1 MSYLAN
7 AMNFLP
13 SEFAAYVDTLKWVSW
28 KPTMFVLHNTGSP
41 TLAQW
46 LNGGATPAQRMVNL
60 KHYYQGLGWHSA
72 VHWFACPDR
81 IWELCD
87 PTQDGVHCSCCNHVS
102 LSCEMVGDYSTEEFG
117 SGPGAQ
123 VRDNAVQ
130 LMAVIH
136 RKFGWDPRVFTPWSK
151 GLAFHRECVADH
163 HACPGSRVDKGDMIN
178 RVVARM
184 AQLQAA

>member
-1 MSYLAN
+1 MSYLAG

-13 SEFAAYVDTLKWVSW
+13 DEFTAYVDTLKWTSW

-117 SGPGAQ
+117 SGPGMQ
-123 VRDNAVQ
+123 VRDNAVH

-136 RKFGWDPRVFTPWSK
+136 KKFGWDPHVFTPWSK
-151 GLAFHRECVADH
+151 GLAFHRECTQDH
-163 HACPGSRVDKGDMIN
+163 HACPGSRVDKSDMIS
-178 RVVARM
+178 RVAARM
-184 AQLQAA
+184 IQLQAA